1 MSVAAAVHQKAV
13 TLAKLALRMTAKA
26 GSGHPS
32 SALSLAHLVAHLMYR
47 QMKFDPADPWN
58 PAGDRLVLSEGHAVP
73 IIYAAWADLGGVVRD
88 GQDGWR
94 KLETGDVDHLRARES
109 ALDGHPNPA
118 EGFPFFDAATG
129 SLGQGLSVA
138 AGLGLAARRDGTG
151 RRIYCLIG
159 DGESR
164 EGQIWEAV
172 DFIAD
177 HQLTNVCA
185 IFNCNGYGQAAA
197 VSHQQSPDRI
207 AQKLEAFGYNVA
219 TINGHDPLEI
229 SRAFTEFD
237 ESEQRP
243 VAIVAETVKGWG
255 VKTLLKGNWHGKPL
269 KVDQLA
275 EAEQSLDEYYAASIE
290 GLTEDGTLEGPTAP
304 AEVKTLDAPDVEGV
318 QWPAFADAME
328 GAELGDVLDKGKL
341 ATRRAYG
348 AALKVAGDLLPQVV
362 ALDGDVSNSTF
373 SNIFAKHHPD
383 RFFECKIAEQNMVSM
398 AAGLAAAGRIP
409 FVNSF
414 AKFIARAYDQVEMA
428 NISRA
433 NVKLVGSHAG
443 ISLAADG
450 PSQMALLD
458 VAYFHGFTTVRG
470 DNGDPLCWFF
480 HPADGV
486 AAYHCTRL
494 MTRLRGMCYMR
505 THRPD
510 VPLVYEPDTPFEPG
524 GFHVLHAGN
533 DLALVT
539 AGYMV
544 HVAKEAAT
552 QLADEG
558 INASIIDA
566 YTLPLD
572 AGRLVETLHRSG
584 GKALVVED
592 NYGGLGGAVAEIA
605 AAAGNLRVLTLGP
618 QRIPKSTLTSAD
630 ELDYCG
636 VGPAQI
642 VEKAASLI
650 RSAR

>member
-1 MSVAAAVHQKAV
+1 MSVAAAVHQKAI

-47 QMKFDPADPWN
+47 QMNFDPADPWN

-73 IIYAAWADLGGVVRD
+73 IIYAAWADLGGVVSD
-88 GQDGWR
+88 GKGGWR
-94 KLETGDVDHLRARES
+94 KLETGDVDDLRARES

-185 IFNCNGYGQAAA
+185 ILNCNGYGQAAA
-197 VSHQQSPDRI
+197 VSYQQSSDRI

-219 TINGHDPLEI
+219 IINGHDPLEI

-237 ESEQRP
+237 QSHRRP
-243 VAIVAETVKGWG
+243 VAIVAKTVKGWG

-269 KVDQLA
+269 TVGQLA
-275 EAEQSLDEYYAASIE
+275 QAEQSLDEYYAAAVE
-290 GLTEDGTLEGPTAP
+290 GLTEGGTLEGPAAP
-304 AEVKTLDAPDVEGV
+304 AEVKPLEAPDVAGV

-328 GAELGDVLDKGKL
+328 GAGLGDALSKGKL

-373 SNIFAKHHPD
+373 SNIFAKHHAE
-383 RFFECKIAEQNMVSM
+383 RFFECKIAEQNMVSV
-398 AAGLAAAGRIP
+398 AVGLSAAGRIP

-433 NVKLVGSHAG
+433 NIKLVGSHAG

-450 PSQMALLD
+450 PSQMSLLD

-480 HPADGV
+480 HPADAV

-494 MTRLRGMCYMR
+494 MTRLPGMCYMR

-510 VPLVYEPDTPFEPG
+510 VPLIYEPDTPFEPG
-524 GFHVLHAGN
+524 GFHVLHAGK
-533 DLALVT
+533 DLAIVT

-552 QLADEG
+552 LLADEG
-558 INASIIDA
+558 INATVIDA

-572 AGRLVETLHRSG
+572 AGRLVETLQRFG

-592 NYGGLGGAVAEIA
+592 NYGGLSGAVAEIA
-605 AAAGNLRVLTLGP
+605 AAAGDLRVFTLGCR
-618 QRIPKSTLTSAD
+618 RIPKSTLTSTD

-636 VGPAQI
+636 VGSAQI
-642 VEKAASLI
+642 VKEAVSLI
-650 RSAR
+650 GAAR